1 MQDATAGL
9 RLAVGTLTI
18 VPVGAVA
25 DPTRGHARWAMALA
39 PVASLP
45 VAVAVSAVVALG
57 HLAALP
63 SLVTAVLAVAVIA
76 AGTRAMHLDGLAD
89 TADGL
94 GAGWT
99 RERALDVMR
108 RGDVGPM
115 GVGALVLVLVT
126 QVAAL
131 TAIVDRP
138 QGWLLAGAA
147 VVASRASTLLT
158 CRRGMPPARPSGLG
172 AVVAGSVPTSV
183 TVVGGVLAA
192 GLMALAAG
200 ASDLTPLAGVVAVAV
215 AAVAVALLLRTCRR
229 VFGGV
234 TGDVMGAA
242 IEVALTVVLVILSS
256 GWW

>member
-1 MQDATAGL
+1 MQDIAAGL
-9 RLAVGTLTI
+9 RLAVGTLTV
-18 VPVGAVA
+18 VPVGTIA
-25 DPTRGHARWAMALA
+25 DPTRQQTRWAMALT

-45 VAVAVSAVVALG
+45 VAAGVSIVVALG
-57 HLAALP
+57 QLAALP
-63 SLVTAVLAVAVIA
+63 PLVTAVLAVAVMA

-89 TADGL
+89 TVDGL

-99 RERALDVMR
+99 RERALEVMR

-115 GVGALVLVLVT
+115 GVAALVLVLVT

-131 TAIVDRP
+131 AAIVNRP

-172 AVVAGSVPTSV
+172 SVVAGSVPTSV
-183 TVVGGVLAA
+183 TVVGGVLIA

-200 ASDLTPLAGVVAVAV
+200 GSDLTPLAGAVSVAV
-215 AAVAVALLLRTCRR
+215 AAVTVALLLRTCRR

-242 IEVALTVVLVILSS
+242 IEVALTVVLVVLSS
-256 GWW
+256 GRW